1 MNGVSVAEKTVGN
14 TPIVRL
20 QRIEEAFG
28 LKAELYAKLEWT
40 NPTGSSKDR
49 AVAFMLKKAE
59 EDGVLSKGGTVI
71 EPTSGNTGIAL
82 AALCSVKGYKA
93 VIVMPDNMSEER
105 KRLMRIYGAELVLT
119 DGKLGMK
126 GAIAKAEE
134 LQKQIEGSFILGQFE
149 NPANAMAH
157 YQTTGPEIDTQMG
170 GRYEVF
176 VAGVGTGGTFSGT
189 AKYLK
194 ERNQTLKA
202 VAVEPKTSA
211 VLSGGK
217 VGAHGLQGIGA
228 GFVTSITD
236 TGLIDE
242 VVTVSDEEAV
252 TALRKLLEIEGLFV
266 GISSGAALW
275 ASVQIAKRDENKGKR
290 IVTIFPDS
298 GAKYS
303 SIL

>member
-1 MNGVSVAEKTVGN
+1 MNSVSVAEKTVGN

-20 QRIEEAFG
+20 QKLEETLG

-49 AVAFMLKKAE
+49 AVAFMLKQAE
-59 EDGVLSKGGTVI
+59 EDGIIKAGGTVI

-105 KRLMRIYGAELVLT
+105 KRLMRIYGAELILT

-126 GAIAKAEE
+126 GAIEKANE
-134 LQKQIEGSFILGQFE
+134 LQGQIENSFILGQFE

-170 GRYEVF
+170 GRYEIF

-194 ERNQTLKA
+194 EQNKTLKA

-211 VLSGGK
+211 VLSGGTA
-217 VGAHGLQGIGA
+217 GSHGLQGIGA

-236 TGLIDE
+236 TSLIDE
-242 VVTVSDEEAV
+242 VVTVSDEDAV
-252 TALRKLLEIEGLFV
+252 FALRQLLEVEGLFV

-275 ASVQIAKRDENKGKR
+275 ASIELAKREENKGKK
-290 IVTIFPDS
+290 IVTVFPDS

-303 SIL
+303 SVL